1 MTDIVIAFTSSTPPT
16 PGTDMTTIAK
26 YRAERRR
33 RTSTPAH
40 PALLELPIDD
50 EFVAELEAELYG
62 RAA

>member
-1 MTDIVIAFTSSTPPT
+1 MSA
-16 PGTDMTTIAK
+16 IAK

-40 PALLELPIDD
+40 ASLLELAIDD
-50 EFVAELEAELYG
+50 EFVEGLEADLYG